1 MRPIV
6 FIHGWG
12 LAPSLWSA
20 VIAELDGADCHL
32 VNMGF
37 RGVPQTPMPA
47 APIVVGH
54 SMGFAWALENIPR
67 PWSQAVAINGF
78 ARFSRAPDFPAGID
92 RRILARMQARLADDP
107 GAVTGDFLTRAGLD
121 RPVVNDLDNAA
132 LARHLAWLADMDM
145 RGPLATLDC
154 PILALCGENDA
165 IVPAPLSAASF
176 PADRIEWI
184 TSGDHMAPIKN
195 ADLIASR
202 LRSLRM
208 GRSS

>member
-1 MRPIV
+1 
-6 FIHGWG
+6 
-12 LAPSLWSA
+12 
-20 VIAELDGADCHL
+20 
-32 VNMGF
+32 
-37 RGVPQTPMPA
+37 
-47 APIVVGH
+47 
-54 SMGFAWALENIPR
+54 
-67 PWSQAVAINGF
+67 
-78 ARFSRAPDFPAGID
+78 
-92 RRILARMQARLADDP
+92 MQARLADDP

-121 RPVVNDLDNAA
+121 RPVVGDLDNAA

-145 RGPLATLDC
+145 RGPLAAKDC

-184 TSGDHMAPIKN
+184 TGGDHMAPIKN

-202 LRSLRM
+202 LRDLRM